1 MDYGVICPCLRVK
14 DLAASR
20 EFYESLGMEVIDE
33 MSVEGLR
40 VVLKS
45 GYFRLALMTF
55 LNENSL
61 NFRGADVF
69 AMHDRASK
77 RLPGLEGEPVRRDP
91 DDENGEGVSWA
102 TRDPDGNHIFLDTN
116 PNDLGAANR
125 ESRISEILTAT
136 ERQLEVHGASEDCL
150 QAFRDGVLSKYG
162 PLVVR

>member
-20 EFYESLGMEVIDE
+20 DFYESLGMEVIDE

-69 AMHDRASK
+69 DVHDRVSK
-77 RLPGLEGEPVRRDP
+77 RLPGLEGEPIRRGP
-91 DDENGEGVSWA
+91 NDENGEGVSWA

-116 PNDLGAANR
+116 PSDLGAANR
-125 ESRISEILTAT
+125 DSRIAEILTDT

-150 QAFRDGVLSKYG
+150 QAFRDSVLSKYG
-162 PLVVR
+162 GS